1 MARRIRDAVTDLVLE
16 VFRLNGE
23 LIAMGDAMVAEIGL
37 TSARWQVLGAIALSN
52 TPLPIAQIARNMGL
66 TRQAVQRV
74 ANELEAEGFVRFAP
88 NPHHQRA
95 KYVLL
100 TRKGEAAY
108 ADCDGAMG
116 AASFRARGGSNACG
130 HRIRAGRASAHAA
143 APRKN
148 LIVKE
153 SVSSWPGKAHRTA
166 TARSPS

>member
-1 MARRIRDAVTDLVLE
+1 MGRRIRDAVTDLVLE
-16 VFRLNGE
+16 AFRLNGE
-23 LIAMGDAMVAEIGL
+23 LIAMGDSMVAEIGL

-100 TRKGEAAY
+100 TRKGESAY
-108 ADCDGAMG
+108 ANAMM
-116 AASFRARGGSNACG
+116 RWEPQ
-130 HRIRAGRASAHAA
+130 ASALAA
-143 APRKN
+143 GAT
-148 LIVKE
+148 LADIE
-153 SVSSWPGKAHRTA
+153 SALAVLRRMRQRLAKT
-166 TARSPS
+166 